1 MQMRPGH
8 ASGRTG
14 ESKELSTGN
23 HHAALYIDPRKVCI
37 ERIHA
42 QTVIEN
48 NGVAR
53 EEQIFRQYN
62 AAAVRRMD
70 GRSCCCEQIGTCMWG
85 SRLSV
90 ENAAVAEVRSSFTGN
105 RDLEKLVPE
114 HLVTDDRVD
123 CFGLFF
129 FAVCARE
136 GRPAAFDASVI

>member
-37 ERIHA
+37 ERIDS

-48 NGVAR
+48 NGIAR
-53 EEQIFRQYN
+53 EEQMFRQYN
-62 AAAVRRMD
+62 AAAVRRVD
-70 GRSCCCEQIGTCMWG
+70 GRSCCCVQIGTCMWG

-90 ENAAVAEVRSSFTGN
+90 ENAAVAEIRPSFTGN
-105 RDLEKLVPE
+105 RGLARLVPV
-114 HLVTDDRVD
+114 HFVTDVD
-123 CFGLFF
+123 VEGYGVFCFAL
-129 FAVCARE
+129 CAR
-136 GRPAAFDASVI
+136 RASVVGSDV